1 MTKVYYPTDNYV
13 QGLVSARFYDSF
25 ILFHS
30 LVHIKVLDNSA
41 NLSYSK
47 TCYIRQIGGAAMPL
61 LKSYENEA
69 AFERLYHQYVN
80 LMLYT
85 TYQILQNSEDAE
97 NAVQTVFLRIATHFS
112 SVEKIS
118 VPKRQNIS

>member
-1 MTKVYYPTDNYV
+1 
-13 QGLVSARFYDSF
+13 
-25 ILFHS
+25 
-30 LVHIKVLDNSA
+30 
-41 NLSYSK
+41 
-47 TCYIRQIGGAAMPL
+47 MPL

-118 VPKRQNIS
+118 VPKRQNNS